1 MLGAIGHD
9 IHRILMIACP
19 KLLSN
24 QTKEEEETCV
34 VSIGSCLEILSL
46 EISTSPTIS
55 SKAFDTIKP
64 FQIDSVFLVNLER
77 ENLAVCQEKINEHK
91 KNKA

>member
-1 MLGAIGHD
+1 
-9 IHRILMIACP
+9 MIACP